1 MPSEPN
7 VPTNPVP
14 RSVPTNPVLEELPSY
29 FTQTLNDALERGSL
43 VDFSVG
49 DPHEPT
55 PGFIRQALVDALTP
69 QSSYPSAA
77 GQPALRRAVAEWV
90 ARRHGVSV
98 DPDTQVLATAGSKE
112 AIFHLPLAVVDPG
125 GMRRRV
131 LWGEPGYPI
140 YDRGT
145 RFAGGLSDPVTLRA
159 EDGWRLELGDLGP
172 DRLQGAS
179 IAWVNYPHNPTGAAV
194 DLDYYRQQVA
204 VAREHGLLLASDEC
218 YQEIWFDQPAPSV
231 LEACD
236 GDLTGVIAVVSL
248 SKRSGMTGYRSGA
261 LIGDAALLARL
272 RRLRVTTG
280 SGSPDFVQAAA
291 TAAWGDQGHVDERR
305 SVFGAKRAVLL
316 AFFEQTGIEVSG
328 SDATFFLWF
337 RAPGG
342 DDAAYGQALIDAGIL
357 ATPGRSFGPGGTGWM
372 RLALV
377 PTVEACHAAVDRWQA
392 AIADGRLP
400 V

>member
-1 MPSEPN
+1 MPAEPN
-7 VPTNPVP
+7 VPTNPV
-14 RSVPTNPVLEELPSY
+14 LEDLPSY

-55 PGFIRQALVDALTP
+55 PDFIREALVDALAP
-69 QSSYPSAA
+69 ESSYPSAA
-77 GQPALRRAVAEWV
+77 GQPALRHAIADWV
-90 ARRHGVSV
+90 ARRHGVLV
-98 DPDTQVLATAGSKE
+98 DPDTQVLATSGSKE

-125 GMRRRV
+125 GRRRRV

-145 RFAGGLSDPVTLRA
+145 RFAGGVSDPVTLTA
-159 EDGWRLELGDLGP
+159 MDGWRLELTELEP
-172 DRLQGAS
+172 DQLQGSS
-179 IAWVNYPHNPTGAAV
+179 IAWINYPHNPTGAVV
-194 DLDYYRQQVA
+194 DLDYYRRQVA
-204 VAREHGLLLASDEC
+204 TAREHGLLLASDEC
-218 YQEIWFDQPAPSV
+218 YQEIWFDQPAPSL

-261 LIGDAALLARL
+261 LIGDAALIARL

-291 TAAWGDQGHVDERR
+291 VAAWSDQDHVDERR
-305 SVFGAKRAVLL
+305 SVFAAKRTVLL
-316 AFFEQTGIEVSG
+316 TFFEQVGIEVSG
-328 SDATFFLWF
+328 SAATFYLWF

-342 DDAAYGQALIDAGIL
+342 DDVAYGQALTEAGIL

-377 PTVEACHAAVDRWQA
+377 PTVDACHAAVDRWRT
-392 AIADGRLP
+392 AIEDGLLP
-400 V
+400 S